1 MKKNELFSNRN
12 LGFIAFITAN
22 ILTRIYKEEFDYY
35 FDKIPKPIITGVL
48 ILVLLFFI
56 YKALTP
62 TKRENEAVFIP
73 SENDYAHKDT
83 SIGFTVI
90 LIVGFLAYAFL
101 INEYSTNAILIL
113 LIILVALISG
123 SFLSKTTSFQIKNEN
138 ITYKSGKEE
147 RVFKTYEIKSLEVY
161 PNQIHIHKQDT
172 KETLLFLSLD
182 KTDFQNIKSY
192 FNKRVPEISVKLA
205 QNSSN

>member
-1 MKKNELFSNRN
+1 MKKNDLFSKRN

-62 TKRENEAVFIP
+62 TKRENKTVFIP
-73 SENDYAHKDT
+73 SENDYTHKDT
-83 SIGFTVI
+83 SVGFTVI
-90 LIVGFLAYAFL
+90 LIVSFLTYAYFV
-101 INEYSTNAILIL
+101 NVYSINAILIL

-123 SFLSKTTSFQIKNEN
+123 SFLSKTASFQVKNKN
-138 ITYKSGKEE
+138 ITYKNGKEE
-147 RVFKTYEIKSLEVY
+147 RVFKTDEIISLEVY

-172 KETLLFLSLD
+172 KEVLLFLSLD

>member
-1 MKKNELFSNRN
+1 MKKSHLFIKGK

-56 YKALTP
+56 YKAFTP
-62 TKRENEAVFIP
+62 KKRENETVFIP

-83 SIGFTVI
+83 SVGFTVI
-90 LIVGFLAYAFL
+90 LIVSFLTYAYF
-101 INEYSTNAILIL
+101 INEYSINAILIL
-113 LIILVALISG
+113 LIVLVALLSG
-123 SFLSKTTSFQIKNEN
+123 SFLSKTASFQVKNEN
-138 ITYKSGKEE
+138 ITYKNGKEE
-147 RVFKTYEIKSLEVY
+147 RVFKIDEIISLEVY

-172 KETLLFLSLD
+172 KEVLLFLSLD

>member
-1 MKKNELFSNRN
+1 MKKNDLFSKRN

-35 FDKIPKPIITGVL
+35 FDKIPKPIITGIL
-48 ILVLLFFI
+48 ILVLLYFI

-62 TKRENEAVFIP
+62 TKRENETVFIP

-83 SIGFTVI
+83 SVGFTVI

-147 RVFKTYEIKSLEVY
+147 RVFKTDEIISLEVY

-172 KETLLFLSLD
+172 KEVLLFLSLD

>member
-1 MKKNELFSNRN
+1 MKKNDLFSKRN
-12 LGFIAFITAN
+12 LGFIAFLTAN

-35 FDKIPKPIITGVL
+35 FDKIPTPIITGVL

-62 TKRENEAVFIP
+62 TKRENETVFIP
-73 SENDYAHKDT
+73 SENDYTHKDT
-83 SIGFTVI
+83 SVGFTVI
-90 LIVGFLAYAFL
+90 LIVSFLTYAYFV
-101 INEYSTNAILIL
+101 NEYSINPILIL
-113 LIILVALISG
+113 LIVLVALISG
-123 SFLSKTTSFQIKNEN
+123 SFLSKTASFQVKNKN
-138 ITYKSGKEE
+138 ITYKNGKEE
-147 RVFKTYEIKSLEVY
+147 RVFNTDEIISLEVY
-161 PNQIHIHKQDT
+161 PNQIHIHKQDS

>member
-1 MKKNELFSNRN
+1 MKKNDLFSKRN
-12 LGFIAFITAN
+12 LTFVSSLAGSF
-22 ILTRIYKEEFDYY
+22 LTIFYKEELNYF
-35 FDKIPKPIITGVL
+35 FDKIPKPIISGAL

-56 YKALTP
+56 YKAFTP
-62 TKRENEAVFIP
+62 KKKENETVFIP
-73 SENDYAHKDT
+73 SENDYTHKDT
-83 SIGFTVI
+83 SVGFTVI

-101 INEYSTNAILIL
+101 INEYSINAILIL
-113 LIILVALISG
+113 LIVLVALISG
-123 SFLSKTTSFQIKNEN
+123 SFLSKTASFQIKNEN

-147 RVFKTYEIKSLEVY
+147 RVFKTDEIISLEVY

-172 KETLLFLSLD
+172 KEVLLFLSLD

>member
-1 MKKNELFSNRN
+1 MKKNDLFSKRN

-48 ILVLLFFI
+48 ILVLLYFI

-62 TKRENEAVFIP
+62 TKRENETVFIP

-83 SIGFTVI
+83 SVGFTVI

-147 RVFKTYEIKSLEVY
+147 RVFKTDEIISLEVY
-161 PNQIHIHKQDT
+161 PNQIHIQKQDT
-172 KETLLFLSLD
+172 KEVLLFLSLD